1 MLKFSFMENT
11 GSTILIVDDDYEIR
25 EMISDFLRD
34 NESYNILEAE
44 NGKEA
49 LEILKNNKTDLVISD
64 INMPEMKGFDLLKEV
79 KERFP
84 LIKRVLITAYNVEDY
99 LNLALK
105 YDIGNIFVKTAPFNF
120 SEFSSIISNLLN
132 GDIFGLS
139 HYFDASVPIKEL
151 KIRSSRS
158 LDKDAELIIN
168 QIGPIDQPK
177 RLELVIVELLTNA
190 IFYGIRNEI
199 PDKKEFWS
207 HDFLLPEKQAIKVC
221 VARDDQKYA
230 ISVSDLGG
238 RLKKY
243 DILYWLNRQI
253 SRNQDGLPLG
263 LYDSHG
269 RGFFIVRKYIDR
281 LIVNIDQTHRTE
293 IIIINYFSRV
303 YKGYKPL
310 YINEI

>member
-1 MLKFSFMENT
+1 MEKA

-34 NESYNILEAE
+34 SECYNVLEAE

-64 INMPEMKGFDLLKEV
+64 INMPEMKGFDLLKEI

-120 SEFSSIISNLLN
+120 SEFSSIIAYLLN

-139 HYFDASVPIKEL
+139 HYFDDSVPIKEM
-151 KIRSSRS
+151 KIRSSRA
-158 LDKDAELIIN
+158 LDKDAESIID

-207 HDFLLPEKQAIKVC
+207 HDFLLPEEQAIQVS

-230 ISVSDLGG
+230 ISVNDFGG

-281 LIVNIDQTHRTE
+281 LIINIDQARRTE